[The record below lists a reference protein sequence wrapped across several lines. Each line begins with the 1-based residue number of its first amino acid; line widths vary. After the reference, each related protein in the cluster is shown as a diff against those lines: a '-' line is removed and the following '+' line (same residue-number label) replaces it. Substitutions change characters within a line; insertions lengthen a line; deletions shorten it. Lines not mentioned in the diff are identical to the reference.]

1 MATDVNDIEAEALKK
16 NLDVAAC
23 KSTLDV
29 CKKTMAILEITQV
42 QGRQAIDMANSLMWL
57 GNVKAGLERQLQDLD
72 KPK

>member
-1 MATDVNDIEAEALKK
+1 METVVRPKEA
-16 NLDVAAC
+16 DVAAC

-42 QGRQAIDMANSLMWL
+42 QGRQAQDMANSLMWL
-57 GNVKAGLERQLQDLD
+57 ANVKMGLERQLQELE